1 MFTENI
7 LTRRCFLPKLWKLI
21 FSTGALLV
29 LAGCSSEP
37 TAGSI
42 LSEDYP
48 GALPAN
54 VQLILGTLQLEGTD
68 LAVTNKQAS
77 SLAPLWKAM
86 RSLSGSDTAAEAE
99 IEAVLDQIQ
108 RSMTSDQLEAIAAM
122 ELIQEDLFTAIQEM
136 GIQPFAPGAA
146 GRFSGSGTGDFI
158 AGGPEG
164 GPPGGGA
171 AGGAIFIGPEGG
183 PPGDGGPGG
192 FGGGQ
197 LPEGFTNNLDPD
209 QLATLEAQR
218 ESGGGPG
225 ARIAPFLL
233 DPLIELLEAR
243 AGAQPDA
250 EGG

>member
-1 MFTENI
+1 
-7 LTRRCFLPKLWKLI
+7 
-21 FSTGALLV
+21 
-29 LAGCSSEP
+29 
-37 TAGSI
+37 
-42 LSEDYP
+42 
-48 GALPAN
+48 
-54 VQLILGTLQLEGTD
+54 LGTLQLEGTD

-108 RSMTSDQLEAIAAM
+108 RSMSTDQLEAIAAM

-136 GIQPFAPGAA
+136 GIQQLAPGAE

-164 GPPGGGA
+164 GPPGDGA
-171 AGGAIFIGPEGG
+171 AGGGAIFIGPGEG
-183 PPGDGGPGG
+183 PPGGGGPGS
-192 FGGGQ
+192 FTGGQ
-197 LPEGFTNNLDPD
+197 FTEEFTSNLDPD
-209 QLATLEAQR
+209 QIATFEAQR

-233 DPLIELLEAR
+233 DPLIELLETR
-243 AGAQPDA
+243 SGAQPDA

>member
-1 MFTENI
+1 LVAKFW
-7 LTRRCFLPKLWKLI
+7 R
-21 FSTGALLV
+21 FSFSVGAVAV
-29 LAGCSSEP
+29 LAACSPEP
-37 TAGSI
+37 AAGSI

-108 RSMTSDQLEAIAAM
+108 RSMTTDQLEAIAAM
-122 ELIQEDLFTAIQEM
+122 ELIQEDLFTAIQDM

-146 GRFSGSGTGDFI
+146 GRFSGAETGDFI

-164 GPPGGGA
+164 GPPGDGA
-171 AGGAIFIGPEGG
+171 AGGGAIFIGPGGG
-183 PPGDGGPGG
+183 PPGGGGPGG
-192 FGGGQ
+192 FIGGQ
-197 LPEGFTNNLDPD
+197 PPEGFTDNLDPD
-209 QLATLEAQR
+209 QIATLEAQR

-243 AGAQPDA
+243 ASGQPDA